1 MNMKQ
6 LYTTLIYV
14 TALSFFR
21 YRHTLGMHLEFS
33 LSYSLN
39 QQMAANK
46 PLGFHIGAL
55 RGAWVSKSPSTA
67 TPACANIHTQNLPV
81 VLENREGRSEH
92 SNHL

>member
-1 MNMKQ
+1 
-6 LYTTLIYV
+6 
-14 TALSFFR
+14 
-21 YRHTLGMHLEFS
+21 
-33 LSYSLN
+33 
-39 QQMAANK
+39 MAANK